1 MTIIPFLGFSQN
13 NGNKAQKII
22 DKAVEAHG
30 GQLYHSAHYSFL
42 FRENLYTF
50 KNNNNQFYYTKKVI
64 KDNNTFLDELNNGQ
78 LSRTKNGDPMVLSE
92 KDMKS
97 AKGAINSVVYFVMLP
112 FKLNDKAVNKTY
124 IEQTIIKNK
133 TYDVIGV
140 TFKKEGG
147 GDDYDDVFHYWINT
161 TTNKIDYLAYKYHVN
176 GGGVRFRRAYNVRN
190 IDGIIFQDYVNY
202 KAKKDVVLRD
212 LPTLFEDGKLK
223 ELSKIK
229 TEHIINLKKQ

>member
-1 MTIIPFLGFSQN
+1 M
-13 NGNKAQKII
+13 
-22 DKAVEAHG
+22 
-30 GQLYHSAHYSFL
+30 
-42 FRENLYTF
+42 
-50 KNNNNQFYYTKKVI
+50 I

-78 LSRTKNGDPMVLSE
+78 LSRTKNGDAMILSE

-97 AKGAINSVVYFVMLP
+97 AKGAINSVVYFAMLP

-133 TYDVIGV
+133 IYDVIGV

-147 GDDYDDVFHYWINT
+147 GDDFDDVFHYWINA
-161 TTNKIDYLAYKYHVN
+161 TTNQIDYLAYKYHVN
-176 GGGVRFRRAYNVRN
+176 GGGVRFRSAYNVRN

-202 KAKKDVVLRD
+202 KAKKGVVLRD

>member
-1 MTIIPFLGFSQN
+1 
-13 NGNKAQKII
+13 
-22 DKAVEAHG
+22 
-30 GQLYHSAHYSFL
+30 
-42 FRENLYTF
+42 
-50 KNNNNQFYYTKKVI
+50 
-64 KDNNTFLDELNNGQ
+64 
-78 LSRTKNGDPMVLSE
+78 MVLSE

-97 AKGAINSVVYFVMLP
+97 AKGAINSVVYFAMLP
-112 FKLNDKAVNKTY
+112 FKLNDKAV
-124 IEQTIIKNK
+124 NK